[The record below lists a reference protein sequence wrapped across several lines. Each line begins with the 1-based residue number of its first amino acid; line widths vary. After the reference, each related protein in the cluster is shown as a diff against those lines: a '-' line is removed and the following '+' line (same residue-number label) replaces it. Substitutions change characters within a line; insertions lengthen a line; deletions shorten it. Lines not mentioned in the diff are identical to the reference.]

1 MTSTIFRFFY
11 VAHSSWHTTWLVCY
25 RSLGNDMM
33 FHNMMLMHETHT
45 LEVPIETNFQNI
57 ILVVISAT

>member
-1 MTSTIFRFFY
+1 
-11 VAHSSWHTTWLVCY
+11 
-25 RSLGNDMM
+25 MM

-57 ILVVISAT
+57 VVISAT

>member
-1 MTSTIFRFFY
+1 
-11 VAHSSWHTTWLVCY
+11 
-25 RSLGNDMM
+25 MM